1 MSTSEKR
8 IRKKVL
14 PTRWTDSE
22 YEALT
27 RRAEA
32 VGLSRAGYIR
42 LKAIGEEGPRTQRA
56 KRHGTADL
64 ARLLAAVNK
73 IGGNVNQVARAINQG
88 YDPYGEI
95 YSETILRAIRE
106 VQDLVRAELD
116 RR

>member
-22 YEALT
+22 YETLT
-27 RRAEA
+27 RRAEQ

-42 LKAIGEEGPRTQRA
+42 LKAIGEEGPRTQRVP
-56 KRHGTADL
+56 RHGTADL

-88 YDPYGEI
+88 HDPHGEI
-95 YSETILRAIRE
+95 YSKRVLGAMRE